1 MMGRLRT
8 VSVYVVGDVC
18 QPGVYTLSSL
28 STVTN
33 ALFSAGGPTKLG
45 SLREVRL
52 LRGNV
57 QVAKLDLY
65 DFLQRG
71 DRTRD
76 FRLESG
82 DTIFVPTVGDVA
94 AVAGEVKRPAIYEI
108 RNDVRLADLVEV
120 AGGVTPMSYMKR
132 IQIVRAQPSAERVTV
147 DVDLSNYYHKGEME
161 SNPPVHSGDLVLVHK
176 NEG

>member
-1 MMGRLRT
+1 MGRLRT
-8 VSVYVVGDVC
+8 VNVYVVGEVC
-18 QPGVYTLSSL
+18 QPGVYTLSAL

-33 ALFSAGGPTKLG
+33 GLFSAGGPTKLG

-52 LRGNV
+52 IRGGY

-76 FRLESG
+76 YRLESG
-82 DTIFVPTVGDVA
+82 DTIFVPTVGDVV

-108 RNDVRLADLVEV
+108 TSGTRLADVVAL
-120 AGGVTPMSYMKR
+120 AGGVTPTSYLKR
-132 IQIVRAQPSAERVTV
+132 VQVVRAIPDAERVTL
-147 DVDLSNYYHKGEME
+147 DVDLASHYLRGE
-161 SNPPVHSGDLVLVHK
+161 
-176 NEG
+176 